1 MENAISISML
11 NDFIFCPASIYF
23 HLLYDG
29 VENILFQSE
38 FQLNGTKA
46 HKLRAKYLTK
56 FGYRLQYSVFKIKNS
71 QRILSNIIN
80 ETKNVFEKEFE
91 QTDSVYIFK
100 MSENC
105 KITTFGY
112 ACNEETDFL

>member
-1 MENAISISML
+1 MMAL
-11 NDFIFCPASIYF
+11 KIYC
-23 HLLYDG
+23 
-29 VENILFQSE
+29 FQSE

-46 HKLRAKYLTK
+46 HKLRAKFSKYLTK

-71 QRILSNIIN
+71 QCILSNIIN
-80 ETKNVFEKEFE
+80 EIKNVFEKEFE

-105 KITTFGY
+105 KITPFGY